1 VLTLRAAGL
10 LDVDAGEIVRP
21 GIVRVDGDRIVGIGG
36 DAVGSA
42 DRSGIVGSADRS
54 GIVGSA
60 DRSGIIGSAE
70 EGEIIDLGES
80 ILLPGLM
87 DMEVNLLMGGRGEN
101 PGLSQVQDDPPTRVL
116 RAVGNARRT
125 LRAGFTTVRN
135 LGLFVKTGGYLLDVA
150 LGKAIDAG
158 WIEGPRVVPAGHAI
172 TPTGGHLDPTMF
184 AAFMPGVLELTV
196 EEGIANGVDEIRKAV
211 RYQIKHGAQL
221 IKVCCSGGVMSL
233 TGEAGAQHY
242 SDEELAAIV
251 DEAHRRGLRVA
262 AHTHGAEAVKHAV
275 AVGIDC
281 IEHGFLID
289 DEAIKM
295 LVHNGT
301 FLVTT
306 RRLAE
311 AMDVS
316 KAPAE
321 LQAKAAEM
329 FPKARTSIKAAYE
342 AGVKIAV
349 GTDAPAIPHGR
360 NADELVTL
368 VDWGMPPAAVLRAA
382 TVVAADLINVTDRGR
397 LAEGYLADIIAVPG
411 DPLVDIGVTQ
421 NVNFVMKG
429 GKVYVNK

>member
-21 GIVRVDGDRIVGIGG
+21 GVLHIEDDRIVGVGG
-36 DAVGSA
+36 AP
-42 DRSGIVGSADRS
+42 
-54 GIVGSA
+54 
-60 DRSGIIGSAE
+60 
-70 EGEIIDLGES
+70 EGQVVDLGEQ

-87 DMEVNLLMGGRGEN
+87 DMEVNLLMGGRGET
-101 PGLSQVQDDPPTRVL
+101 PALSQVQDDPPTRML

-158 WIEGPRVVPAGHAI
+158 WIDGPRVVPAGHAI

-184 AAFMPGVLELTV
+184 AAFAPHVLELTV
-196 EEGIANGVDEIRKAV
+196 EEGIANGVDEVRKAV

-233 TGEAGAQHY
+233 TGSAGAQHY
-242 SDEELAAIV
+242 SDEELRAIV

-262 AHTHGAEAVKHAV
+262 AHTHGADAVRHAV
-275 AVGIDC
+275 AAGIDC
-281 IEHGFLID
+281 IEHGFLMD
-289 DEAIKM
+289 DDAIAM
-295 LVHNGT
+295 LVEHGT
-301 FLVTT
+301 FLVPTT
-306 RRLAE
+306 RLAD

-316 KAPAE
+316 KAPPE

-329 FPKARTSIKAAYE
+329 FPKARTSVKAAYD

-349 GTDAPAIPHGR
+349 GTDAPAIPHGK
-360 NADELVTL
+360 NADELVAL
-368 VDWGMPPAAVLRAA
+368 VDRGMSPLAVLRAA
-382 TVVAADLINVTDRGR
+382 TVTAAELINADDRGR
-397 LAEGYLADIIAVPG
+397 LAEGLLADVIAVPG
-411 DPLVDIGVTQ
+411 DPLADIGVTQ
-421 NVNFVMKG
+421 KVSFVMKG
-429 GKVYVNK
+429 GKVFKNEQAHEN

>member
-1 VLTLRAAGL
+1 MLTLKAAGL
-10 LDVDAGEIVRP
+10 LDIDAGKIVSP
-21 GIVRVDGDRIVGIGG
+21 GLVQVEGDRIAGVGG
-36 DAVGSA
+36 
-42 DRSGIVGSADRS
+42 
-54 GIVGSA
+54 
-60 DRSGIIGSAE
+60 E
-70 EGEIIDLGES
+70 PEGELIDLGEA

-87 DMEVNLLMGGRGEN
+87 DMEVNLLMGGRGEK

-150 LGKAIDAG
+150 LAKAIDAG
-158 WIEGPRVVPAGHAI
+158 WIDGPRVVPAGHAI

-184 AAFMPGVLELTV
+184 AAFAPHTLELTV

-211 RYQIKHGAQL
+211 RYQIKHGAEL

-233 TGEAGAQHY
+233 TGPPGAQHY
-242 SDEELAAIV
+242 SDEELRAIV

-262 AHTHGAEAVKHAV
+262 AHTHGAEAVVHAV
-275 AVGIDC
+275 DAGIDC

-289 DEAIKM
+289 DDAIASM
-295 LVHNGT
+295 VEQGT
-301 FLVTT
+301 FLVST
-306 RRLAE
+306 RRLADGD

-316 KAPAE
+316 HAAPE

-329 FPKARTSIKAAYE
+329 FPKARTSILAAHE

-368 VDWGMPPAAVLRAA
+368 VNWGLPPLAVLRAA
-382 TVVAADLINVTDRGR
+382 TVTAAELINSTDRGR
-397 LAEGYLADIIAVPG
+397 LVTGQLADIIAVPG
-411 DPLVDIGVTQ
+411 NPLEDITVTQ
-421 NVNFVMKG
+421 NVSFVMKG
-429 GKVYVNK
+429 GKVYVNKTANSN

>member
-1 VLTLRAAGL
+1 MLTLKAAGYV
-10 LDVDAGEIVRP
+10 DVEAGQILRP
-21 GIVRVDGDRIVGIGG
+21 GIVKVDGDRIVGLGG
-36 DAVGSA
+36 AP
-42 DRSGIVGSADRS
+42 
-54 GIVGSA
+54 
-60 DRSGIIGSAE
+60 
-70 EGEIIDLGES
+70 EGELIDLGDA

-158 WIEGPRVVPAGHAI
+158 WIDGPRIVPAGHAI

-211 RYQIKHGAQL
+211 RYQIKHGAEV

-262 AHTHGAEAVKHAV
+262 AHTHGASAVKHAV
-275 AVGIDC
+275 GVGIDC

-289 DEAIKM
+289 DEAIRLM
-295 LVHNGT
+295 VEHGT
-301 FLVTT
+301 FLVST

-311 AMDVS
+311 GMDVS
-316 KAPAE
+316 KAPPV

-368 VDWGMPPAAVLRAA
+368 VEWGMSPAAVLKAA
-382 TVVAADLINVTDRGR
+382 TVTAAELINSADRGR
-397 LAEGYLADIIAVPG
+397 IAEGLLADIIAVPG
-411 DPLVDIGVTQ
+411 DPLSDITVTK

-429 GKVYVNK
+429 GKVYVHQED

>member
-1 VLTLRAAGL
+1 M
-10 LDVDAGEIVRP
+10 
-21 GIVRVDGDRIVGIGG
+21 
-36 DAVGSA
+36 
-42 DRSGIVGSADRS
+42 
-54 GIVGSA
+54 
-60 DRSGIIGSAE
+60 
-70 EGEIIDLGES
+70 IDLGDS

-221 IKVCCSGGVMSL
+221 IKVCVSGGVMSL

-242 SDEELAAIV
+242 SDEELRAIV

-275 AVGIDC
+275 ECGIDC
-281 IEHGFLID
+281 IEHGFLMD

-295 LVHNGT
+295 LVDNDR

-316 KAPAE
+316 RAPKE
-321 LQAKAAEM
+321 LQDKAAEM

-342 AGVKIAV
+342 AGREDRRRHRCS
-349 GTDAPAIPHGR
+349 GDPAR
-360 NADELVTL
+360 QERR
-368 VDWGMPPAAVLRAA
+368 RARH
-382 TVVAADLINVTDRGR
+382 TGR
-397 LAEGYLADIIAVPG
+397 LGHAARRGAARGHRRRGGPDQQARPRPHRRGLPRRHHRRARRSATGHQRYTERKFCNEGRQGLMSTRTDDLVEIQQLLAKYAVTITQGDIEG
-411 DPLVDIGVTQ
+411 LVSVFTPDGTYSA
-421 NVNFVMKG
+421 FG
-429 GKVYVNK
+429 

>member
-1 VLTLRAAGL
+1 VLTLKAAGL
-10 LDVDAGEIVRP
+10 LDIDTGEIVRP
-21 GIVRVDGDRIVGIGG
+21 GVLRTAGDRIVGVGG
-36 DAVGSA
+36 TPD
-42 DRSGIVGSADRS
+42 
-54 GIVGSA
+54 
-60 DRSGIIGSAE
+60 
-70 EGEIIDLGES
+70 GEVIDLGDQVM
-80 ILLPGLM
+80 LPGLM
-87 DMEVNLLMGGRGEN
+87 DMEVNLLMGGRGEK
-101 PGLSQVQDDPPTRVL
+101 PGLSQVQDDPPTRML

-158 WIEGPRVVPAGHAI
+158 WIDGPRIVPAGHAI

-184 AAFMPGVLELTV
+184 AAFAPHVLELTV
-196 EEGIANGVDEIRKAV
+196 EEGIANGIDEIRKAV

-221 IKVCCSGGVMSL
+221 IKVCCSGGVMSM
-233 TGEAGAQHY
+233 TGPPGAQHY
-242 SDEELAAIV
+242 SDEELRAIV

-262 AHTHGAEAVKHAV
+262 AHTHGADAVKHAV
-275 AVGIDC
+275 AAGIDC
-281 IEHGFLID
+281 IEHGFLVD
-289 DEAIKM
+289 DDAIAM
-295 LVHNGT
+295 MVEHGT

-316 KAPAE
+316 HAAPE

-329 FPKARTSIKAAYE
+329 FPKARTSVLAAHE

-368 VDWGMPPAAVLRAA
+368 VDWGLPPLAVLRAA
-382 TVVAADLINVTDRGR
+382 TVTAAELIDVTDRGR
-397 LAEGYLADIIAVPG
+397 LAEGLLADVIAVPG
-411 DPLVDIGVTQ
+411 DPLQDIGVTQ
-421 NVNFVMKG
+421 KVRFVMKG
-429 GKVYVNK
+429 GQVYVND